1 MRTIALIPIARTTFD
16 IPFASEIFQRTQ
28 TALSQ
33 AGFMI
38 TGPSELVTDSSKVQE
53 IIHQMNETPFDLII
67 LLFCSFADSDLA
79 KQIISKTAGPVLLWA
94 VPEVPGGGRLRLNS
108 LCGINLTGHSLHR
121 AGFTYDYLYTLPED
135 SAALEKIKVLAN
147 AGYAIRTLKGTKI
160 GKIGHHPNGFDS
172 CIPNQTGLEKIF
184 GLKLVDIE
192 LDTFFNRVRK
202 TPEHATVSIRKNL
215 DQKID
220 GLADLDQTALNG
232 TLKTYQVMQEFSLEE
247 NLKGLAVRCW
257 PEFFTE
263 LGCAACGA
271 MSLMSDQ
278 KIPCSCEA
286 DLNGTVTQL
295 ILQILSGEP
304 AFGTDLVHMN
314 FDEDTAVFWHC
325 GLAPLS
331 MADPNVKPRG
341 IVHTNRKLPLL
352 MEFSLKPGEIT
363 LARLSEASLDFQ
375 LVIGKANMLAS
386 ERQFSGTSG
395 LVRFEN
401 PARKVL
407 DTIMSNGLEHHLSL
421 TYGNFTAELATI
433 ARYLKIPT
441 LAL

>member
-1 MRTIALIPIARTTFD
+1 FI
-16 IPFASEIFQRTQ
+16 
-28 TALSQ
+28 
-33 AGFMI
+33 
-38 TGPSELVTDSSKVQE
+38 
-53 IIHQMNETPFDLII
+53 
-67 LLFCSFADSDLA
+67 
-79 KQIISKTAGPVLLWA
+79 
-94 VPEVPGGGRLRLNS
+94 
-108 LCGINLTGHSLHR
+108 
-121 AGFTYDYLYTLPED
+121 YDYLYTLPED
-135 SAALEKIKVLAN
+135 SAAIEKIKVLAN

-160 GKIGHHPNGFDS
+160 GKFGPHPNGFDS

-184 GLKLVDIE
+184 GLKLVDIK

-202 TPEHATVSIRKNL
+202 MPEHATVSIRKNL
-215 DQKID
+215 DQRID
-220 GLADLDQTALNG
+220 GLADLDQAALNG
-232 TLKTYQVMQEFSLEE
+232 TLKTYQVMQEFSQEE
-247 NLKGLAVRCW
+247 DLKGLAVRCW

-278 KIPCSCEA
+278 HIPCSCEA

-295 ILQILSGEP
+295 ILQTLSGEP

-314 FDEDTAVFWHC
+314 LEEDTAVFWHC

-331 MADPNVKPRG
+331 MADPKVKPRG

-363 LARLSEASLDFQ
+363 LARLSEASIDFQ
-375 LVIGKANMLAS
+375 LVIGKANMLES

-395 LVRFEN
+395 LVRFDH

-421 TYGNFTAELATI
+421 TYGSFTAELATI
-433 ARYLKIPT
+433 ARYLQIPT
-441 LAL
+441 LEL

>member
-1 MRTIALIPIARTTFD
+1 LRTIALIPIARTTFD

-192 LDTFFNRVRK
+192 LDTFFSRVRK

-295 ILQILSGEP
+295 ILQTLSGEP

-314 FDEDTAVFWHC
+314 LDEDTAVFWHC

>member
-16 IPFASEIFQRTQ
+16 IPYASEIFQRTQ

-33 AGFMI
+33 AGFVI
-38 TGPSELVTDSSKVQE
+38 TGPSELVTDSSRVQE
-53 IIHQMNETPFDLII
+53 IIHQMNQNPFDLII
-67 LLFCSFADSDLA
+67 LLYCSFADSDLA
-79 KQIISKTAGPVLLWA
+79 KQIVSEIDGPVLLWA

-121 AGFTYDYLYTLPED
+121 TSLTYDYLYTLPED

-184 GLKLVDIE
+184 GLEMVQID
-192 LDTFFNRVRK
+192 LDTLFNRVRK
-202 TPEHATVSIRKNL
+202 ISDHSIDPLREDL
-215 DQKID
+215 YQRLD
-220 GLADLDQTALNG
+220 GLDDLDQASLNG
-232 TLKTYQVMQEFSLEE
+232 TLKTYQVMQEFSQEE

-257 PEFFTE
+257 PEFFTD

-271 MSLMSDQ
+271 MSLMTDQ
-278 KIPCSCEA
+278 RIPCSCEA

-295 ILQILSGEP
+295 ILQTLSGEP
-304 AFGTDLVHMN
+304 AFGTDLVHM
-314 FDEDTAVFWHC
+314 DMEKDTAVFWHC

-331 MADPNVKPRG
+331 MADPKVKPRG

-352 MEFSLKPGEIT
+352 MEFTLKPGGVTI
-363 LARLSEASLDFQ
+363 ARLSEANRDFQ
-375 LVIGKANMLAS
+375 LVFGKANMLES
-386 ERQFSGTSG
+386 EKQFSGTSG
-395 LVRFEN
+395 VVRFEN
-401 PARKVL
+401 SARKVL
-407 DTIMSNGLEHHLSL
+407 DTIMSNGLEHHFSL

-441 LAL
+441 LEL

>member
-192 LDTFFNRVRK
+192 LDTFFSRVRK

-295 ILQILSGEP
+295 ILQTLSGEP

-314 FDEDTAVFWHC
+314 LDEDTAVFWHC

>member
-135 SAALEKIKVLAN
+135 SAALEKINVLAN

-160 GKIGHHPNGFDS
+160 GKIGHHPSGFDS
-172 CIPNQTGLEKIF
+172 CIPNQTGLEKSF
-184 GLKLVDIE
+184 GLKIVDIE
-192 LDTFFNRVRK
+192 LETFFSRVRK

-232 TLKTYQVMQEFSLEE
+232 ALKTYQVMQEFSLEE

-295 ILQILSGEP
+295 ILQTLSGEP

-314 FDEDTAVFWHC
+314 LDEDTAVFWHC

>member
-16 IPFASEIFQRTQ
+16 VPYASEIFQRTQ
-28 TALSQ
+28 TALLQ
-33 AGFMI
+33 AGFDLS
-38 TGPSELVTDSSKVQE
+38 GPSELVTDSSKVNE
-53 IIHQMNETPFDLII
+53 IIHQMNAAHYDLII
-67 LLFCSFADSDLA
+67 LLYCSFADSDLA
-79 KQIISKTAGPVLLWA
+79 KQIVNDTAGPVLLWA

-121 AGFTYDYLYTLPED
+121 AGHTYDYLYGVPED
-135 SAALEKIKVLAN
+135 LAAIEKIKVLAN
-147 AGYAIRTLKGTKI
+147 AGYTIRTLKETKI
-160 GKIGHHPNGFDS
+160 GKFGHHPNGFDS
-172 CIPNQTGLEKIF
+172 CIPNQTGLENVF
-184 GLKLVDIE
+184 GLEVVQIE
-192 LDTFFNRVRK
+192 LDNLFNRVRK
-202 TPEHATVSIRKNL
+202 ISDDSIDHLREDLHKRL
-215 DQKID
+215 D
-220 GLADLDQTALNG
+220 GLGDLDQASLND
-232 TLKTYQVMQEFSLEE
+232 TLKTYQVMQEFSQEE

-278 KIPCSCEA
+278 RIPCSCEA

-295 ILQILSGEP
+295 ILQTLSGEP

-314 FDEDTAVFWHC
+314 LDEDTAVFWHC

-331 MADPNVKPRG
+331 MADPKVKPRG

-375 LVIGKANMLAS
+375 LVIGKANMLES

-401 PARKVL
+401 SSRKVL
-407 DTIMSNGLEHHLSL
+407 DTIMTNGLEHHLSL
-421 TYGNFTAELATI
+421 TYGNFTAELETI
-433 ARYLKIPT
+433 ARYLRIPT
-441 LAL
+441 LEL

>member
-33 AGFMI
+33 AGFVLS
-38 TGPSELVTDSSKVQE
+38 GPSELVTDSSRVQE
-53 IIHQMNETPFDLII
+53 IIHQMNQNPFDLII
-67 LLFCSFADSDLA
+67 LLYCSFADSDLA
-79 KQIISKTAGPVLLWA
+79 KQIVSETDGPVLLWA
-94 VPEVPGGGRLRLNS
+94 VPEEPGGGRLRLNS

-121 AGFTYDYLYTLPED
+121 TGYTYDYLYTLPEEP
-135 SAALEKIKVLAN
+135 AALEKIKVLTN

-160 GKIGHHPNGFDS
+160 GKFGYHPNGFDS
-172 CIPNQTGLEKIF
+172 CIPNQSGLENVF
-184 GLKLVDIE
+184 GLEMVQIE
-192 LDTFFNRVRK
+192 LDTLFNRVRK
-202 TPEHATVSIRKNL
+202 ISDHSIGPLRKDL
-215 DQKID
+215 YQRLD
-220 GLADLDQTALNG
+220 GLEDLDQASLNG
-232 TLKTYQVMQEFSLEE
+232 TLKTYLVMQEVSQEE

-278 KIPCSCEA
+278 RIPCSCEA

-295 ILQILSGEP
+295 ILQTLSGEP

-314 FDEDTAVFWHC
+314 LEEDTAVFWHC

-331 MADPNVKPRG
+331 MADPKVKPRG

-363 LARLSEASLDFQ
+363 LARLSEASLDFK

-395 LVRFEN
+395 LVRFDN

>member
-33 AGFMI
+33 AGFTI
-38 TGPSELVTDSSKVQE
+38 TGPTELVTDSSKVQE
-53 IIHQMNETPFDLII
+53 IIHQMKEIPYDLII
-67 LLFCSFADSDLA
+67 LLYCSFADSGLA
-79 KQIISKTAGPVLLWA
+79 KQIITDTNGPVLLWA
-94 VPEVPGGGRLRLNS
+94 IPEVPGGGRLRLNS

-121 AGFTYDYLYTLPED
+121 SGSVYDYLYSLPED
-135 SAALEKIKVLAN
+135 SAAIEKIKVLAN

-160 GKIGHHPNGFDS
+160 GKIGHHPDGFDS

-184 GLKLVDIE
+184 GVELVQIE
-192 LDTFFNRVRK
+192 LDTLFNRVRK
-202 TPEHATVSIRKNL
+202 ISDHSIDHLRKNL
-215 DQKID
+215 DQRLD
-220 GLADLDQTALNG
+220 GLDDLDQTSLKG
-232 TLKTYQVMQEFSLEE
+232 TLKTYQVMQEFSQEE

-278 KIPCSCEA
+278 RIPCSCEA

-295 ILQILSGEP
+295 ILQTLSDEP

-314 FDEDTAVFWHC
+314 LDEDTAVFWHC

-331 MADPNVKPRG
+331 MADPKVKPRG

-363 LARLSEASLDFQ
+363 LARLSEATLDFQ
-375 LVIGKANMLAS
+375 LVFGKAHMLAS
-386 ERQFSGTSG
+386 EKQFSGTSG
-395 LVRFEN
+395 LVRFDN
-401 PARKVL
+401 TARKVL
-407 DTIMSNGLEHHLSL
+407 DTIMTNGLEHHLSL
-421 TYGNFTAELATI
+421 TYGNFTAELAAI

-441 LAL
+441 LEL

>member
-1 MRTIALIPIARTTFD
+1 LRTIALIPIARTTFD

-33 AGFMI
+33 AGFTI
-38 TGPSELVTDSSKVQE
+38 TGPTELVTDSSKVQE
-53 IIHQMNETPFDLII
+53 IIHQMKEIPYDLII
-67 LLFCSFADSDLA
+67 LLYCSFADSGLA
-79 KQIISKTAGPVLLWA
+79 KQIIADTSSPVLLWA
-94 VPEVPGGGRLRLNS
+94 IPEVPGGGRLRLNS

-121 AGFTYDYLYTLPED
+121 SGSVYDYLYSLPED
-135 SAALEKIKVLAN
+135 SAAIEKIKVLAN

-160 GKIGHHPNGFDS
+160 GKFGHHPDGFDS

-184 GLKLVDIE
+184 GVELVQIE
-192 LDTFFNRVRK
+192 LDTLFNRVRK
-202 TPEHATVSIRKNL
+202 ISDHSIDHLRKNL
-215 DQKID
+215 DQRLD
-220 GLADLDQTALNG
+220 GLDDLDQTSLKG
-232 TLKTYQVMQEFSLEE
+232 TLKTYQVMQEFSQEE

-278 KIPCSCEA
+278 RIPCSCEA

-295 ILQILSGEP
+295 ILQTLSDEP

-314 FDEDTAVFWHC
+314 LDEDTAVFWHC

-331 MADPNVKPRG
+331 MADPKVKPRG

-363 LARLSEASLDFQ
+363 LARLSEATLDFQ
-375 LVIGKANMLAS
+375 LVFGKAHMLAS
-386 ERQFSGTSG
+386 EKQFSGTSG
-395 LVRFEN
+395 LVRFDN
-401 PARKVL
+401 TARKVL
-407 DTIMSNGLEHHLSL
+407 DTIMTNGLEHHLSL
-421 TYGNFTAELATI
+421 TYGNFTAELAAI

-441 LAL
+441 LEL

>member
-16 IPFASEIFQRTQ
+16 IPYASEIFQRTLK
-28 TALSQ
+28 ALSQ
-33 AGFMI
+33 AGYVI
-38 TGPSELVTDSSKVQE
+38 TGPSDLVTDSSKIPE
-53 IIHQMNETPFDLII
+53 IIHQMNETPVDLII
-67 LLFCSFADSDLA
+67 LLYCSFADSDLA
-79 KQIISKTAGPVLLWA
+79 KQIVTENSGPVLLWA

-121 AGFTYDYLYTLPED
+121 TGYIYDYLYTLPED

-147 AGYAIRTLKGTKI
+147 AGYVIRSLKGTKI
-160 GKIGHHPNGFDS
+160 GKFGYHPNGFDS

-184 GLKLVDIE
+184 GLEMVQIE
-192 LDTFFNRVRK
+192 LDTLFNRVRK
-202 TPEHATVSIRKNL
+202 ISDHSIDPLREDL
-215 DQKID
+215 YQRLD
-220 GLADLDQTALNG
+220 GLDELDQTSLNG
-232 TLKTYQVMQEFSLEE
+232 TLKTYQVMQEFSQEE

-278 KIPCSCEA
+278 RIPCSCEA

-295 ILQILSGEP
+295 ILQTLSGEP

-314 FDEDTAVFWHC
+314 LEDDTAIFWHC

-331 MADPNVKPRG
+331 MADPKTKPRG

-363 LARLSEASLDFQ
+363 LARLSEASVDFQ
-375 LVIGKANMLAS
+375 LVFGKANMLES

-395 LVRFEN
+395 LVRFEK

-407 DTIMSNGLEHHLSL
+407 DTIMTNGLEHHLSL

-441 LAL
+441 LEL

>member
-1 MRTIALIPIARTTFD
+1 MRTLALIPIARTTFD
-16 IPFASEIFQRTQ
+16 IPYASEIFLRTQ

-33 AGFMI
+33 AGFLI
-38 TGPSELVTDSSKVQE
+38 TGPSELITDSSKVQE
-53 IIHQMNETPFDLII
+53 VIYQMDKTPYDLII
-67 LLFCSFADSDLA
+67 LLYCSFADSDLA
-79 KQIISKTAGPVLLWA
+79 KQIVTNIAGTVLLWA

-121 AGFTYDYLYTLPED
+121 NGYTYDYLYTLPED
-135 SAALEKIKVLAN
+135 SEAIEKIKVLAN
-147 AGYAIRTLKGTKI
+147 AGYTIRTLKGTKI
-160 GKIGHHPNGFDS
+160 GKFGHHPNGFDS

-184 GLKLVDIE
+184 GLEMVQIE
-192 LDTFFNRVRK
+192 LDTLFNRVRK
-202 TPEHATVSIRKNL
+202 ISDHSINPLREDL
-215 DQKID
+215 YQRLD
-220 GLADLDQTALNG
+220 GLEDLDQASLNG
-232 TLKTYQVMQEFSLEE
+232 TLKTYQVMHEFSQEE

-278 KIPCSCEA
+278 LIPCSCEA

-295 ILQILSGEP
+295 ILQTLSGEP

-314 FDEDTAVFWHC
+314 LDEDTAVFWHC

-331 MADPNVKPRG
+331 MADPKVKPRG

-363 LARLSEASLDFQ
+363 LARLSEASVDFQ
-375 LVIGKANMLAS
+375 LVFGKANMLES

-395 LVRFEN
+395 LVRFDN
-401 PARKVL
+401 SARKVL
-407 DTIMSNGLEHHLSL
+407 DTIMINGLEHHLSL
-421 TYGNFTAELATI
+421 TYGNFKSELATI
-433 ARYLKIPT
+433 ARYLRIPT
-441 LAL
+441 LEL

>member
-28 TALSQ
+28 KALSQ
-33 AGFMI
+33 AGFVI
-38 TGPSELVTDSSKVQE
+38 TGPSELVTDSSKIPE
-53 IIHQMNETPFDLII
+53 IIHQMHETPFDLII
-67 LLFCSFADSDLA
+67 FLFCSFADSDLA
-79 KQIISKTAGPVLLWA
+79 KQIVSETSGPVLLWA

-121 AGFTYDYLYTLPED
+121 TGYTYDYLYTLPED

-147 AGYAIRTLKGTKI
+147 AGYAIRSLKGTKV
-160 GKIGHHPNGFDS
+160 GKFGYHPNGFDS
-172 CIPNQTGLEKIF
+172 CIPNLDGLEKIF
-184 GLKLVDIE
+184 GLEMVQIE
-192 LDTFFNRVRK
+192 LDTLFTRVRK
-202 TPEHATVSIRKNL
+202 ISDHSIGTLREDLYQRLDGLGEL
-215 DQKID
+215 DQ
-220 GLADLDQTALNG
+220 ASLNG
-232 TLKTYQVMQEFSLEE
+232 TLKTYQVMQEFSQEE

-278 KIPCSCEA
+278 GIPCSCEA

-295 ILQILSGEP
+295 ILQTLSGEP

-314 FDEDTAVFWHC
+314 LEEDTAVFWHC

-331 MADPNVKPRG
+331 MADPKTKPRG

-363 LARLSEASLDFQ
+363 LARLSEASVDFQ
-375 LVIGKANMLAS
+375 LVFGKANMLAS

-401 PARKVL
+401 PAKKVL

-441 LAL
+441 LEL